1 MIKALGCQSAMN
13 IPVIEGG
20 VVFGTV
26 NLLDV
31 ENHITPTVVAAL
43 NWLIRNWQTRLASA
57 MRATPMHG

>member
-1 MIKALGCQSAMN
+1 MN